1 MTPWIGFDLDG
12 TLALYNGWTGGSIG
26 EPIPE
31 MIERCKAYLDK
42 GYLVKIV
49 TARVSA
55 SEPEEVEL
63 QTQLIEQWCE
73 EHLGEVLEIT
83 CCKDYQMVDLYDD
96 RATQV
101 VKNKGICIEDV
112 VDDYRD
118 KINYLLRGKMMVGQ
132 QFTFPD
138 NSIWVVE
145 KDKADREAV
154 DAETDP
160 A

>member
-12 TLALYNGWTGGSIG
+12 TLAMYGGVTAGAIG

-31 MIERCKAYLDK
+31 IAQLAKRYIES
-42 GYLVKIV
+42 GHLVKIV

-73 EHLGEVLEIT
+73 EHIGEILEIT
-83 CCKDYQMVDLYDD
+83 CRKDYQMLILYDD
-96 RATQV
+96 RAIQV
-101 VKNKGICIEDV
+101 VKNKGVCVEDV
-112 VDDYRD
+112 VEDYRD
-118 KINYLLRGKMMVGQ
+118 KINYLLRGKMLTGQ

-138 NSIWVVE
+138 GSIWVVE
-145 KDKADREAV
+145 KDQADREAV
-154 DAETDP
+154 DAETDT